1 MKRMEREE
9 ECLKQELEEL
19 QKQLGKKL
27 KFEEAVSSLSSLLQD
42 RYPSASPSLHRLF
55 YTVICRVA
63 TVLKSRYTAPG
74 FWLAGLGLFEKAV
87 CLVSDTSEK
96 EYLKTC
102 ILQAK
107 EHLHQLDNPIE
118 APQSSNR
125 GYLFEGHLT
134 VDPEP
139 PQPNWLVHTNLLT
152 TAATLIAAESSSQ
165 GRAEND
171 DNNNTSEN
179 AAGLLQDLMSRLDDV
194 LPLVIP
200 DDDVIPSRAPPASKE
215 VVAKLPVVI
224 LTEEILAKLGTDAE
238 CAICRENL
246 VVGDKMQELPCKH
259 TFHPPCLKPWLD
271 EHNSCPICR
280 HELLTDDHAYESRK
294 EREKEAEE
302 ERKGAANA
310 IRGGEYMYV

>member
-27 KFEEAVSSLSSLLQD
+27 KFEEAVSSLNSLLQD
-42 RYPSASPSLHRLF
+42 RYPSASPSLHRLVWPQFLSLQFSNSLSLSLFLILTLIIIIIQWQF

-63 TVLKSRYTAPG
+63 TVLKTRYTAPG

-125 GYLFEGHLT
+125 GLNVTIFLLFIKLNCLFEKFRIDWFIFVVGWFSGYLFEGHLT

-194 LPLVIP
+194 LPLV
-200 DDDVIPSRAPPASKE
+200 
-215 VVAKLPVVI
+215 VI
-224 LTEEILAKLGTDAE
+224 L
-238 CAICRENL
+238 
-246 VVGDKMQELPCKH
+246 
-259 TFHPPCLKPWLD
+259 
-271 EHNSCPICR
+271 
-280 HELLTDDHAYESRK
+280 
-294 EREKEAEE
+294 
-302 ERKGAANA
+302 
-310 IRGGEYMYV
+310 